1 MPNSGVVKYNVKIKF
16 DVDGIVEKAD
26 IIGALFGQ
34 TEGLLGPEMNLNELQ
49 RASKVGRIE
58 VTLDVRS
65 NRSSGEVMI
74 PMSTDISTAALIAA
88 AVETIDKVGPFN
100 AKFALS
106 TIEDVREIKK
116 KMIVD
121 RAKKIVQE
129 WATKSISES
138 ESMLRDIYEA
148 VKPARLTTYGK
159 EHLACGAGV
168 FESDWIIL
176 VEGRADVINLLR
188 AGYDNAI
195 AIEGAKISESVIK
208 LCKEKSYVVAFLD
221 GDRAADL
228 ILRELQNTVKIDKV
242 VRAPQSREVEDL
254 TPLEIQDILKDAI
267 PSEDMLKER
276 RSKDGILEAKIE
288 GREYEGIRDDK
299 GRRGAISVRDRDRYR
314 ERVEL
319 VHHPAIDD
327 TLLSK
332 VKEVFS
338 IINETLEAVAL
349 DESMQERFRVP
360 VSEIV
365 QRLQSEKGI
374 KYVMLD
380 GIITQRLLDA
390 ASSAGVEYIIG
401 HRIADI
407 SDTHNI
413 RILTFNQLGLV

>member
-49 RASKVGRIE
+49 RTSKVGRIE
-58 VTLDVRS
+58 VTLDVKS
-65 NRSSGEVMI
+65 NRSSGEVVI

-100 AKFALS
+100 ARFALS
-106 TIEDVREIKK
+106 TIEDVREVKK
-116 KMIVD
+116 RMIVD

-129 WATKSISES
+129 WATRSISES
-138 ESMLRDIYEA
+138 EAMLRDIYEA

-159 EHLACGAGV
+159 EHLACGEGV

-195 AIEGAKISESVIK
+195 AIEGAKIPESVVK

-242 VRAPQSREVEDL
+242 VRAPQNREVEDL
-254 TPLEIQDILKDAI
+254 TPLEIQDILKYAI

-276 RSKDGILEAKIE
+276 RSRGEVLEAKVE

-299 GRRGAISVRDRDRYR
+299 SRGGALSVRDRYR
-314 ERVEL
+314 ERMEL
-319 VHHPAIDD
+319 VHRPAIDD

-380 GIITQRLLDA
+380 GIVTQRLLDA
-390 ASSAGVEYIIG
+390 ASNAGVEYIIG

-413 RILTFNQLGLV
+413 KILTFNQLGLV